1 MTWLIIS
8 YGAYVIGQ
16 NTQRIYAIYQNQ
28 IVDSFTTGTRPVPNH
43 FIISNDTF
51 IVVNSG
57 GFSGDGSIAFIRN
70 NNIIYELL
78 LPSHMN
84 PMQIVKVNNKLYFTD
99 FGNTFNNKVYI
110 IQNYNIVDSITVSKR
125 PDGIAYCFGYIF
137 VASTGINSDYSYDDT
152 SSVHRINPSNNNT
165 TRIRVRSNAKSIKC
179 DNNFVYVMTA
189 GTYVNW
195 QSQNNSTI
203 YKIEPISFT
212 IIDSTRNL
220 ENVFEF
226 AVGNNYIFAGVW
238 KFDSVKVYKINK
250 NDFNQIDSFKLNF
263 GGFGGVDYDGE
274 YFKFSLGGFTGGS
287 NAIYVLRESDNF
299 SYYYTHHNNDV
310 GSGYI
315 KAIIG
320 NPVSIQERYLVKDGV
335 IYFSKEEFIEVYE
348 VSGRKILQ
356 TKANRLNINSLGTGI
371 YIIKYSNGALRVF
384 AP

>member
-57 GFSGDGSIAFIRN
+57 GFSGDGSIAFIR